1 MEIGSEKK
9 IKFNKKR
16 LVVFIPIAAV
26 LLVFMIGL
34 FCGSAYSK
42 VYPNTYVGKTNIGG
56 LTYSEAKKEIDAK
69 AKEMAL
75 PKKLV
80 FSISKEKLTVSPEEI
95 SLKADAE
102 KTVKKAFE
110 NREEKGVFSR
120 AAAYYGALFG
130 KKTKIYV
137 EVSYDKEKL
146 NKIIDNFAAPF
157 ETPPEEARYEI
168 NGNKLTFYKGHRG
181 ITVDKDALLKDLT
194 AAAESGSGKIALKM
208 KKAEPKKLSAD
219 KLYEEITAPAKDAS
233 YAKDDNGNVIIVAD
247 KPKIEVEKS
256 EIKAAIESKK
266 DEHTITVKTTPAKVT
281 KEELQS
287 ALFCGTMGSWTSR
300 YNAGNVG
307 RSANVALAASR
318 INGKVLL
325 PGEVFSYDK
334 TVGPRT
340 AQNGFKSAGVY
351 INNKVE
357 QGIGGGICQTS
368 STLYSAVLYANLEI
382 VTRTSHSLP
391 VSYMPP
397 GQDATIAA
405 GSIDFKFKNNTNYPV
420 KIVTSCGGGAITVK
434 IVGTPVAGQKVVLN
448 NTVTSILEP
457 KVEIETDAS
466 IPVGY
471 KKTVI
476 GSKGSTVSSSRTV
489 YQGNKAVSTQKLT
502 GSRYNATPTVV
513 KVNPADKGKA
523 PETLAEYS
531 SAVQVPPPADVE
543 ANAPA
548 AGSGTEGSAET
559 EIKVDAPAQ
568 QPEPVQGV

>member
-1 MEIGSEKK
+1 MENSSERK

-16 LVVFIPIAAV
+16 LAVIIPIAAV
-26 LLVFMIGL
+26 LLIFVIGL
-34 FCGSAYSK
+34 FYGGAYSK
-42 VYPNTYVGKTNIGG
+42 AYPNTFVGKTNIGG
-56 LTYSEAKKEIDAK
+56 LTYNEAKKEIDEK
-69 AKEMAL
+69 AKEMEL

-80 FSISKEKLTVSPEEI
+80 FSVSKEKLTISPDEI

-102 KTVKKAFE
+102 KTVKKAFKD
-110 NREEKGVFSR
+110 RKEKSVFSR

-130 KKTKIYV
+130 KRTKISV
-137 EVSYDKEKL
+137 EISYDKEKL
-146 NKIIDNFAAPF
+146 NKAIDNFAAPF
-157 ETPPEEARYEI
+157 ESAPEEAHYELS
-168 NGNKLTFYKGHRG
+168 GNKLTFYKGHRG
-181 ITVDKDALLKDLT
+181 ITVDKAALLKDLK
-194 AAAESGSGKIALKM
+194 AAAESGSGKVSLKM

-233 YAKDDNGNVIIVAD
+233 YSKDDSGNVIIIAD

-256 EIKAAIESKK
+256 EIKAALESKE
-266 DEHTITVKTTPAKVT
+266 DAYTITVKSTPAKVT
-281 KEELQS
+281 KDELQK
-287 ALFCGTMGSWTSR
+287 ALFSGTMGSWTSR
-300 YNAGNVG
+300 YNAGNAG
-307 RSANVALAASR
+307 RSTNVALAASR

-420 KIVTSCGGGAITVK
+420 KIVASCGGGAITVK

-471 KKTVI
+471 KKTVV

-502 GSRYNATPTVV
+502 GSKYNATPTVV
-513 KVNPADKGKA
+513 RVNPADKGKA
-523 PETLAEYS
+523 PETLIEYS
-531 SAVQVPPPADVE
+531 SAVRAQPPADVE

-548 AGSGTEGSAET
+548 ETNPSAET
-559 EIKVDAPAQ
+559 EIKTDAPSAQ
-568 QPEPVQGV
+568 EEQVQSV